1 MKKKEY
7 FHYNMFNSIT
17 KIIKNGWE
25 GFWRQGFL
33 TFATSLVIFI
43 AVVLGTSLFFFQGGI
58 SYLIGEIEDKIDVS
72 VTFKEGTLRATILE
86 FREELAQLPEIKKV
100 DYVSPED
107 AYEAFVEKNQGNQ
120 YMEALELL
128 DVNPFL
134 ATLRIQAESTDQYAD
149 IAEYIRRSDYIES
162 IAEVNDYERGAMINS
177 LRELTQGIQGIGI
190 TLTIFL
196 SLIAVIVTFN
206 TLRLS
211 IFSQKEEIEIM
222 RLVGATNGFIRGP
235 FLFQGILCGLFAAAF
250 SFIVFTFSLFSLNQK
265 FIELFM
271 GFDVLA
277 FFQSNIIIILL
288 LQLLIGVGLGVLSSY
303 FAIRKYLKN

>member
-1 MKKKEY
+1 MEY

-58 SYLIGEIEDKIDVS
+58 SYLISEIEDKIDVS

-86 FREELAQLPEIKKV
+86 FREELVQLPEIKKV
-100 DYVSPED
+100 DYVSPEE

-134 ATLRIQAESTDQYAD
+134 ATLRIQAKSTDQYVGIAD
-149 IAEYIRRSDYIES
+149 YVRRSAYIES
-162 IAEVNDYERGAMINS
+162 IAEVNDYERGAMISS

-190 TLTIFL
+190 ALTIFL

-235 FLFQGILCGLFAAAF
+235 FLFQGVLCGLFAAAF

-277 FFQSNIIIILL
+277 FFQSNILIVLL

-303 FAIRKYLKN
+303 FAVRKYLKN

>member
-1 MKKKEY
+1 
-7 FHYNMFNSIT
+7 MFNFT

-86 FREELAQLPEIKKV
+86 FREELVQLPEIKKV

-134 ATLRIQAESTDQYAD
+134 ATLRIQAESTDHYAD
-149 IAEYIRRSDYIES
+149 IAEYVRRSAYIES
-162 IAEVNDYERGAMINS
+162 IAEVNDYERGAMISS

-190 TLTIFL
+190 ALTIFL

-271 GFDVLA
+271 GFDVLL
-277 FFQSNIIIILL
+277 FFQSNIIIILA

-303 FAIRKYLKN
+303 FAVRKYLKN

>member
-1 MKKKEY
+1 
-7 FHYNMFNSIT
+7 MFDSIT

-58 SYLIGEIEDKIDVS
+58 DYLISEIENKIDVS
-72 VTFKEGTLRATILE
+72 VTFKEGTPRATILE
-86 FREELAQLPEIKKV
+86 FREELVQLPEIKRV
-100 DYVSPED
+100 DYVSPEE
-107 AYEAFVEKNQGNQ
+107 AYEAFVEKNEGNQ

-134 ATLRIQAESTDQYAD
+134 ATLRIQAKSTDQYTD
-149 IAEYIRRSDYIES
+149 IAEYVRRSDYIES

-177 LRELTQGIQGIGI
+177 LRELTQNIQRIGI

-235 FLFQGILCGLFAAAF
+235 FLFQGILCGLFAAVF
-250 SFIVFTFSLFSLNQK
+250 SFIVFTFSLLTLNQH
-265 FIELFM
+265 FINLFM
-271 GFDVLA
+271 GFDALS
-277 FFQSNIIIILL
+277 FFQSNILIILL

-303 FAIRKYLKN
+303 FAVRRYLKN

>member
-1 MKKKEY
+1 
-7 FHYNMFNSIT
+7 MFNSIT

-58 SYLIGEIEDKIDVS
+58 SYVIGEIEDKIDVS
-72 VTFKEGTLRATILE
+72 VTFKEGTLRTTILE
-86 FREELAQLPEIKKV
+86 FREELVQLPEIKKV
-100 DYVSPED
+100 DYVSPEE

-134 ATLRIQAESTDQYAD
+134 ATLRIQAESTDQYTD
-149 IAEYIRRSDYIES
+149 IAEYVRRSAYIES

-190 TLTIFL
+190 ALTIFL

-235 FLFQGILCGLFAAAF
+235 FLFQGVLCGLFAATF
-250 SFIVFTFSLFSLNQK
+250 SFIAFTLSLFSLNQK
-265 FIELFM
+265 FMELFM
-271 GFDVLA
+271 GFDVLL
-277 FFQSNIIIILL
+277 FFQSNIVIILL

-303 FAIRKYLKN
+303 FAVRKYLKN

>member
-1 MKKKEY
+1 
-7 FHYNMFNSIT
+7 FNSIT

>member
-1 MKKKEY
+1 MEY

-58 SYLIGEIEDKIDVS
+58 SYLISEIEDKIDVS

-86 FREELAQLPEIKKV
+86 FREELVQLPEIKKV
-100 DYVSPED
+100 DYVSPEE

-134 ATLRIQAESTDQYAD
+134 ATLRIQAKSTDQYVGIAD
-149 IAEYIRRSDYIES
+149 YVRRSSYIES
-162 IAEVNDYERGAMINS
+162 IAEVNDYERGAMISS

-190 TLTIFL
+190 ALTIFL

-235 FLFQGILCGLFAAAF
+235 FLFQGVLCGLFAAAF

-277 FFQSNIIIILL
+277 FFQSNILIVLL

-303 FAIRKYLKN
+303 FAVRKYLKN

>member
-1 MKKKEY
+1 
-7 FHYNMFNSIT
+7 MFNSIT

-58 SYLIGEIEDKIDVS
+58 SYLISEIEDKIDVS

-86 FREELAQLPEIKKV
+86 FREELVQLPEIKKV
-100 DYVSPED
+100 DYVSPEE
-107 AYEAFVEKNQGNQ
+107 AYETFVEKNQGNQ

-134 ATLRIQAESTDQYAD
+134 ATLRIQAKSTDQYVGIAD
-149 IAEYIRRSDYIES
+149 YVRRSAYIES
-162 IAEVNDYERGAMINS
+162 IAEVNDYERGAMISS

-190 TLTIFL
+190 ALTIFL

-235 FLFQGILCGLFAAAF
+235 FLFQGVLCGLFAAAF

-277 FFQSNIIIILL
+277 FFQSNILIVLL

-303 FAIRKYLKN
+303 FAVRKYLKN

>member
-1 MKKKEY
+1 
-7 FHYNMFNSIT
+7 MFNSIT

-72 VTFKEGTLRATILE
+72 VTFKDGTLRATVLE
-86 FREELAQLPEIKKV
+86 FREELIQLPEVKKV

-134 ATLRIQAESTDQYAD
+134 ATLRIQAESTDQYTE
-149 IAEYIRRSDYIES
+149 IAEYVRRSDYIES
-162 IAEVNDYERGAMINS
+162 IAEVNDYERGAMISS

-190 TLTIFL
+190 ALTIFL
-196 SLIAVIVTFN
+196 SLIAIIVTFN

-235 FLFQGILCGLFAAAF
+235 FLFQGILCGLFAAVF

-277 FFQSNIIIILL
+277 FFQSNIIIILI

>member
-1 MKKKEY
+1 
-7 FHYNMFNSIT
+7 MFNSIT

-72 VTFKEGTLRATILE
+72 VTFKDGTLRATILE
-86 FREELAQLPEIKKV
+86 FREELIQLPEIKKV

-134 ATLRIQAESTDQYAD
+134 ATLRIQAESTDQYAE
-149 IAEYIRRSDYIES
+149 IAEYVRRSAYIES
-162 IAEVNDYERGAMINS
+162 IAEVNDYERGAMISS

-190 TLTIFL
+190 ALTIFL
-196 SLIAVIVTFN
+196 SLIAIIVTFN

-277 FFQSNIIIILL
+277 FFQSNIIIILI

>member
-1 MKKKEY
+1 
-7 FHYNMFNSIT
+7 MFNSIT

-303 FAIRKYLKN
+303 FAIRKYLKNWKNS